1 MAKKWLKKITP
12 NPKKFTPQ
20 FVKKS
25 ETLTKLSQANIAQ
38 HIVQTQSAVA
48 KADSLAPKDIRP
60 ILREQHELLTTPF
73 SKTSAMILERNNLPH
88 DDPERARL
96 TAQINAKTLN
106 RGKLGIAVA
115 GTVVGGVAGTAIS
128 KGGDI
133 LTRVN
138 PGPGDGLGQADTL
151 PNYWPD
157 VQDQMYSR
165 YPIGAPAA
173 QVRTPNRGA
182 PQGGIVS
189 SIVGALWKILVPPAR
204 REGTAEPRFFGRP
217 VPASLEEPRMTI
229 MPVPISQKEPI
240 FTTMPI
246 SQRPNDW
253 ISTGAREITYAD
265 GSKRRVY

>member
-96 TAQINAKTLN
+96 TAQINAKTLH

-138 PGPGDGLGQADTL
+138 PGPGEGLGQADTL

-165 YPIGAPAA
+165 YPIGAPSA

-182 PQGGIVS
+182 PQGGIIS

-204 REGTAEPRFFGRP
+204 REGIVRSAPVAKSAVPNNEQIFKMMPATAD
-217 VPASLEEPRMTI
+217 AS
-229 MPVPISQKEPI
+229 
-240 FTTMPI
+240 
-246 SQRPNDW
+246 RPNDW
-253 ISTGAREITYAD
+253 FTTGSREITYAD
-265 GSKRRVY
+265 GSKGRVF